1 MLRVVSG
8 RIVVV
13 VAAALFAA
21 GCTGGSPGQA
31 TRAGSDAKPAQVT
44 ITPASGGEVKPDKGI
59 TVTAKD
65 GTLQTVKATDADG
78 DEVAGEFSK
87 DRRSWKSTWT
97 LATDTKYTVSATAK
111 GEAGQATKQAS
122 FTTLKPEKTLESGA
136 APLPGEKVGVGMPIV
151 LFLSR
156 DVSDKYKPA
165 VERALQVK
173 ASKPQ
178 PGSWY
183 WVSDKE
189 VQFRTKEYWKPDTK
203 VTFTAHLAGV
213 HVGKGRY
220 GDEDRVAKFTVGDE
234 RIAKVDAKKHRMKVY
249 TNGDLD
255 RTVPVSLGKPGHD
268 TTSGVHIALEKNSH
282 MVMDSSTTG
291 CGDGCPGSYR
301 TPTDWNVRITY
312 SGEFVH
318 SAPWSTGSQG
328 SANVSHGCVNASP
341 SNAKWF
347 YERTMRGDIVEVTGT
362 TRDLEW
368 GNGWTPWI
376 KSWKEWQEGSSL
388 KNPVVGASGIPG
400 QPT

>member
-1 MLRVVSG
+1 
-8 RIVVV
+8 
-13 VAAALFAA
+13 
-21 GCTGGSPGQA
+21 
-31 TRAGSDAKPAQVT
+31 K
-44 ITPASGGEVKPDKGI
+44 EVRPDKGI
-59 TVTAKD
+59 TVSVKD
-65 GTLQTVKATDADG
+65 GTLQQVKAADADG
-78 DEVAGEFSK
+78 DAVAGKLSA
-87 DRRSWKSTWT
+87 DRRTWKSTWT
-97 LATDTKYTVSATAK
+97 LATDTKYTVSVTAK
-111 GEAGQATKQAS
+111 GGSGTVTKQGS
-122 FTTLKPEKTLESGA
+122 FATLEPERTLESGA

-151 LFLSR
+151 LFLSHE
-156 DVSDKYKPA
+156 VSDKYKPA

-183 WVSDKE
+183 WATDKE
-189 VQFRTKEYWKPDTK
+189 VQFRTKEYWKPDTE

-213 HVGKGRY
+213 YVGKDRY
-220 GDEDRVAKFTVGDE
+220 GDENRVAEFTVGDE
-234 RIAKVDAKKHRMKVY
+234 HIAKVDAKKHRMKVY
-249 TNGDLD
+249 TNGELD

-268 TTSGVHIALEKNSH
+268 TTSGVHIALEKNPH
-282 MVMDSSTTG
+282 MVMDSATTG

-347 YERTMRGDIVEVTGT
+347 YDRTNRGDVVEVTGT
-362 TRDLEW
+362 TRDLDW

-388 KNPVVGASGIPG
+388 KNPVIGASGIPG
-400 QPT
+400 QA